1 MSEVN
6 GQCPP
11 TRAKS
16 SSLTARQALEMVERQ
31 QYCCAISGRPL
42 TPETAALDH
51 IVPVARGGQHTA
63 ENVWVVDAQ
72 VNAAKGTLTMEE
84 FLAVCRDVANGPA
97 ASNPSRWQMA
107 ASQRHTPAQDRGGAD
122 GSGQ

>member
-1 MSEVN
+1 VGGAEDDQRHEQELQMSEVN
-6 GQCPP
+6 GPAPQ
-11 TRAKS
+11 TRARS

-31 QYCCAISGRPL
+31 QYRCAISGRPL
-42 TPETAALDH
+42 TPENAALDH
-51 IVPVARGGQHTA
+51 IVPVARGGQHAA

-97 ASNPSRWQMA
+97 AAPR
-107 ASQRHTPAQDRGGAD
+107 R
-122 GSGQ
+122 